1 MKIFHDT
8 STCHAYFKWQS
19 NTHILH
25 TLAIASTFF
34 VLNFFLFLLFLFKWR
49 LTFRSYSMSSHP
61 YPFNGLAVEKSM
73 EKKKSLCEA
82 VVMCTRH
89 ENCKQKTYTFTQI
102 TNLCATSLE
111 VKGTLQPSQNSIM
124 KKWIWIFQ
132 VYVVSTCLPACC
144 FMSIAN
150 LFMYLLY
157 PTTTTTTT
165 SRDGTWNEP
174 LLEFIKIKSFF
185 FPSRPQTTTFFPYFP
200 SKTWTG
206 RRKKKKKKEKV
217 FPSLLTREIGSWDLT
232 PFRDLSL
239 KVKVD

>member
-1 MKIFHDT
+1 MT
-8 STCHAYFKWQS
+8 SH
-19 NTHILH
+19 
-25 TLAIASTFF
+25 
-34 VLNFFLFLLFLFKWR
+34 VPFLFHVF
-49 LTFRSYSMSSHP
+49 SSVSVQW
-61 YPFNGLAVEKSM
+61 FGSWEKYG
-73 EKKKSLCEA
+73 EKKSLCEA

-185 FPSRPQTTTFFPYFP
+185 FPPPVHKRQLFFLISRPKHEQGDV
-200 SKTWTG
+200 KKR
-206 RRKKKKKKEKV
+206 RRKKK
-217 FPSLLTREIGSWDLT
+217 FFLLYLHGKLDLEIWH
-232 PFRDLSL
+232 LS
-239 KVKVD
+239 VTYH